1 MEITCGADE
10 VNGRAQLLV
19 TQPAL
24 MLFSALKPG
33 PGYHTASSNQGTDQH
48 AQQVR
53 HGSQGSYESVPH
65 GGVRPPTGCLEVC
78 FTQRVNQPMPRSEV
92 VCGARGT
99 RVATGTSARA

>member
-1 MEITCGADE
+1 MEITCGTDE

-33 PGYHTASSNQGTDQH
+33 PGYHAASSNQGTDQQ

-65 GGVRPPTGCLEVC
+65 VEFGPRPAAKKAR
-78 FTQRVNQPMPRSEV
+78 RVNLHVPRSEAV
-92 VCGARGT
+92 R
-99 RVATGTSARA
+99 SARE